1 MQITIKD
8 VLQEKGST
16 VWSVASRDM
25 VYEALKI
32 FADKD
37 IGAVLVMDDGT
48 LSGIFTERDYA
59 RKGVLKAK
67 SSLDTKVG
75 DLMER
80 EIFYVTPADTVEQCM
95 AIMTE
100 KHVRHLPVMDR
111 GKVVGLISIGDV
123 VKQTISDQ
131 EFTIEQLKK
140 YISGDM

>member
-8 VLQEKGST
+8 VLQEKGSA
-16 VWSVASRDM
+16 VWSVASSDL

-37 IGAVLVMDDGT
+37 IGALLVMDDGR
-48 LSGIFTERDYA
+48 LLGIFTERDYA
-59 RKGVLKAK
+59 RKGILQAK

-75 DLMER
+75 ELMER
-80 EIFYVTPADTVEQCM
+80 ELFYVTPADTVEQCM
-95 AIMTE
+95 AIMTD
-100 KHVRHLPVMDR
+100 KHVRHLPVMDG

-123 VKQTISDQ
+123 VKQTISAQ
-131 EFTIEQLKK
+131 EFTIQQLKK

>member
-8 VLQEKGST
+8 VLQEKGSE
-16 VWSVASRDM
+16 VWAVSSSDM
-25 VYEALKI
+25 VYAALKM

-37 IGAVLVMDDGT
+37 IGALLVIDDGK
-48 LSGIFTERDYA
+48 LEGIFTERDYA

-80 EIFYVTPADTVEQCM
+80 EIFYVTPADTVDHCM

-100 KHVRHLPVMDR
+100 KHVRHLPVMDGGR
-111 GKVVGLISIGDV
+111 VVGLISIGDV
-123 VKQTISDQ
+123 VKQTISAH
-131 EFTIEQLKK
+131 EFTIQQLKK

>member
-16 VWSVASRDM
+16 VWSVTSSAM

-37 IGAVLVMDDGT
+37 IGALLVIDDGK
-48 LSGIFTERDYA
+48 LEGIFTERDYA
-59 RKGVLKAK
+59 RKVILKAK
-67 SSLDTKVG
+67 SSKDTTVG
-75 DLMER
+75 ELMER
-80 EIFYVTPADTVEQCM
+80 EIFYVTPADTIEHCM
-95 AIMTE
+95 AIMTD
-100 KHVRHLPVMDR
+100 KHVRHIPVMDGGR
-111 GKVVGLISIGDV
+111 VVGLISIGDV

-140 YISGDM
+140 YISGEL

>member
-8 VLQEKGST
+8 VLQEKGRA
-16 VWSVASRDM
+16 VWSVASSDL
-25 VYEALKI
+25 VYEALKV

-37 IGAVLVMDDGT
+37 IGALLVIDDGK
-48 LSGIFTERDYA
+48 LEGIFTERDYA

-75 DLMER
+75 ELMER
-80 EIFYVTPADTVEQCM
+80 ELFYVTPEDTVEHCM
-95 AIMTE
+95 AIMTD
-100 KHVRHLPVMDR
+100 KHVRHLPVMDG

-123 VKQTISDQ
+123 VKQTISAQ
-131 EFTIEQLKK
+131 EFTIQQLKK